1 MWLSLA
7 GHTCIMHRLTK
18 ILSFKLSSLLTYFA
32 YFLFRRIL
40 MMPPLSFCDNK
51 PPSDSWHKANVT
63 IKYLAMRH
71 ANLGTDWSS
80 RTTFLWS
87 LCCLRMGVTCYGCQV
102 LNNLLGIFCLTSTRL
117 SPAKKIIIIH
127 HIHKWRTR
135 RKKLVPSH
143 ESEALIVVI
152 WLAYS
157 VSVWSL
163 GQHVCRFS
171 PAIAHLS
178 SFWCFG
184 NLQNHPVSLKIYVSL
199 LIANSKSLLNS
210 KRRRHPT

>member
-1 MWLSLA
+1 MQVTILYYVCCNWLRGVFTWAYVSYSVLMWLSLA

-117 SPAKKIIIIH
+117 SPAKK
-127 HIHKWRTR
+127 
-135 RKKLVPSH
+135 
-143 ESEALIVVI
+143 
-152 WLAYS
+152 
-157 VSVWSL
+157 
-163 GQHVCRFS
+163 
-171 PAIAHLS
+171 LS
-178 SFWCFG
+178 SSFFKYGVNSIFLEISSETPWFTQVPHIKMSWIPNNHFG
-184 NLQNHPVSLKIYVSL
+184 VF
-199 LIANSKSLLNS
+199 
-210 KRRRHPT
+210 